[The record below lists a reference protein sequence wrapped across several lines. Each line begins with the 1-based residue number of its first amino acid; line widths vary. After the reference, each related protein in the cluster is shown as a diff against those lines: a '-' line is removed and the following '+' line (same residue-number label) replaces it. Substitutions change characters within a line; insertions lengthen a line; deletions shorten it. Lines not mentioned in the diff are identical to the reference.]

1 MQNLQCKNSIR
12 LEYAVNWTHLLL
24 FHSQENEIMKEI
36 MDNGPVQG
44 MDFSSWCVCVCVFA
58 QYCEPEDKN
67 SKKHMPNDC

>member
-1 MQNLQCKNSIR
+1 MLI
-12 LEYAVNWTHLLL
+12 LL

-44 MDFSSWCVCVCVFA
+44 MDFSRSVCLCVLV

-67 SKKHMPNDC
+67 SKKLMPNNC